1 MIEKLIEYAQSSRGA
16 LISVLVMSPL
26 VLWVGFLLL
35 KMIWDLFKKQKEDDP
50 ETAEKKRIAKEE
62 LRAQAYLWQEEVAAL
77 KEQYGGKI
85 PPEVLQRK
93 LALFNQR
100 HKVMQ

>member
-1 MIEKLIEYAQSSRGA
+1 MLEKMLDYASRGTGEMVSLMVIA
-16 LISVLVMSPL
+16 LLA
-26 VLWVGFLLL
+26 VGVAF
-35 KMIWDLFKKQKEDDP
+35 IGFKSFIDSFRSKEDDP
-50 ETAEKKRIAKEE
+50 ETAEKKRIAKEA
-62 LRAQAYLWQEEVAAL
+62 LRAEAYLWQEEVETL

>member
-1 MIEKLIEYAQSSRGA
+1 MIENLIKYAQSSTGA

-26 VLWVGFLLL
+26 VLWVAFLLC
-35 KMIWDLFKKQKEDDP
+35 KMLVDLFKKQKEDDP
-50 ETAEKKRIAKEE
+50 ETAEKKKVAKEA
-62 LRAQAYLWQEEVAAL
+62 LRAEAYLWQEEVATL

-85 PPEVLQRK
+85 PPEVLQRR
-93 LALFNQR
+93 LAQFNQR